1 MKTTELRGFT
11 RDLLSAHGA
20 EIATDSAHLLRIEAP
35 SELADRLGRTSLA
48 LAFNQRGLQDD
59 PNSELATVGNPVF
72 DRVLDLAIE
81 RGRIG
86 VGFVPQPKK
95 TVDAKPNGLPKELSK
110 ELSKALPNSLPKD
123 VSVGGSR
130 DSYAPLYYHV
140 FKVQYSVEETPD
152 SLEVVA
158 VDGVTLELESQSPD
172 LLGLWETLDADPS
185 EGRRVPPALPLP
197 DEVLRAALEGLERR
211 LRRRIGRL
219 KRDATEHLTREG
231 ESIGT
236 YYQNLIEEARTSKRK
251 LAGGLQAREEK
262 IRLLQLDWK
271 RRMEEAQEFWQPKVE
286 VELSGLGVVFRPT
299 REYELLRGG
308 EVVGRAHAS
317 QGDGGF
323 LIPRALA
330 DGTV

>member
-11 RDLLSAHGA
+11 RDLLTTHGA
-20 EIATDSAHLLRIEAP
+20 EVTTDSPNLLRIDA
-35 SELADRLGRTSLA
+35 SAELADRLGRKSLA

-81 RGRIG
+81 RGR
-86 VGFVPQPKK
+86 VGIRFVPPKK
-95 TVDAKPNGLPKELSK
+95 KAAVAKPGKPPKGLTLGDSW
-110 ELSKALPNSLPKD
+110 
-123 VSVGGSR
+123 
-130 DSYAPLYYHV
+130 DSYAPIYYHV

-158 VDGVTLELESQSPD
+158 VDGITLELESQTPD
-172 LLGLWETLDADPS
+172 LVVLWETLDAEPAD
-185 EGRRVPPALPLP
+185 GRRVPTVLPLS
-197 DEVLRAALEGLERR
+197 DDVLRAALGGLERR

-219 KRDATEHLTREG
+219 KRDATEHLAREG

-286 VELSGLGVVFRPT
+286 IELSGLGIVFRPT
-299 REYELLRGG
+299 REYELLRD
-308 EVVGRAHAS
+308 ERTVGSAHVTQS
-317 QGDGGF
+317 EGGF
-323 LIPRALA
+323 LIPPTLA